1 MKQTSICLSFLLCL
15 VAFSLVSCVS
25 GPMYPEVK
33 QAGTLKPKPGKALV
47 VLYCPGGFV
56 GKAAQ
61 IPVWA
66 NDQML
71 PKPALRRGGFYTYD
85 ATPGSV
91 SFSNTPPRTKG
102 QIGRSIVAG
111 AVGGT
116 LAGGPI
122 GTVAGAVGAAVGATI
137 GTALAPS
144 RKVTA
149 INVSAGHVYY
159 LNAWGR
165 YVRETTQQEAEEE
178 DELTEC
184 RWLNANQ
191 R

>member
-1 MKQTSICLSFLLCL
+1 MKKQSISLSFLACL

-33 QAGTLKPKPGKALV
+33 QAGHLTPKAGKGLV
-47 VLYCPGGFV
+47 VIYCPGGFA
-56 GKAAQ
+56 GKAAKM
-61 IPVWA
+61 PVWV

-71 PKPALRRGGFYTYD
+71 PKPYMRRGGFYTYD
-85 ATPGSV
+85 AAPGAV
-91 SFSNTPPRTKG
+91 TFSNTPPKTKG

-116 LAGGPI
+116 VAGGPI

-137 GTALAPS
+137 GSALAPS
-144 RKVTA
+144 RKVTTV
-149 INVSAGHVYY
+149 NVSPGHVYY
-159 LNAWGR
+159 LNTWGR
-165 YVRETTQQEAEEE
+165 YVKQTTREEAEEE
-178 DELTEC
+178 YELTEC
-184 RWLNANQ
+184 HWLNSSQ